1 MHGSLR
7 VNAFKESHQSK
18 TNFVLLYLNN
28 DINYYHK
35 NFQESKMQFF
45 GICLKDTN
53 AKTSHSKIRTLQVS
67 TVQKKKQKP
76 NQRKINYL
84 QTAILFYAAKKSFNS
99 INVCTILIN
108 DLMKKK

>member
-7 VNAFKESHQSK
+7 VNAFKESLQSK
-18 TNFVLLYLNN
+18 TNFVLLYLNH

-45 GICLKDTN
+45 GICFKVTN

-67 TVQKKKQKP
+67 TMQKKPTKNKSTQDKLP
-76 NQRKINYL
+76 SNCHFVLCSKKIIQFHKCLHN
-84 QTAILFYAAKKSFNS
+84 FN
-99 INVCTILIN
+99 
-108 DLMKKK
+108 K